1 MTNRQFF
8 EFWGNFFTTMAQG
21 QKQLEDMTAWM
32 EQGFS
37 TANEMSELFRRCYGL
52 GPAKSDA
59 SREDKA
65 WQNAV
70 QDFQQSLTQMAAQW
84 GWVSQSEHQKALDK
98 CAALEKKIIQLQRT
112 IKDLQDLLD
121 REGSGHAK
129 LFQHLKDA
137 MEEQS
142 DQFHTLMESI
152 HIAYKDKS

>member
-52 GPAKSDA
+52 DPAKSDPP
-59 SREDKA
+59 REDKA

-70 QDFQQSLTQMAAQW
+70 QDFQQALTQLATQW
-84 GWVSQSEHQKALDK
+84 GWVSQPEHQKALDK
-98 CAALEKKIIQLQRT
+98 CAALEEKILQQQDT
-112 IKDLQDLLD
+112 VKELQDLLD
-121 REGSGHAK
+121 LEGAGHTK
-129 LFQHLKDA
+129 LLQHMKDA

-152 HIAYKDKS
+152 HGVYKDKS

>member
-1 MTNRQFF
+1 MLPAVYITSRLLVV
-8 EFWGNFFTTMAQG
+8 ARVPP
-21 QKQLEDMTAWM
+21 A
-32 EQGFS
+32 GFS
-37 TANEMSELFRRCYGL
+37 ANPHVT

-152 HIAYKDKS
+152 HIAYKDNS